1 MSKLHPSLFL
11 QKHPYSPTR
20 LFSIGVPTQF
30 CSAFKGLPSIVMAG
44 VIALLLWGCTPIR
57 AETRTF
63 LPLELEFLDQTT
75 IPAHGRD
82 RPDIGG
88 LSGIAYD
95 PNTGQYLAVSDDKQS
110 PQVVTL
116 NLGFDPRQPNPK
128 LGEIE
133 ITATQPISGPPQEGN
148 PLRLDLEGIAL
159 TPDTL
164 YLSSEG
170 LADLSPPLIAGYQR
184 QTGSWQKTLPIP
196 NHYLSTADADQQGI
210 LNNLAFESLTLSPEG
225 DRLFTAT
232 EAPLAQDV
240 PPLPAESD
248 PETATPLYSRFL
260 HYWIGPG
267 ETLVAEHLYP
277 LEPPPEGMLVNGL
290 SDLLALDNGGH
301 FLALERAYNPLRGYR
316 VRLFQLA
323 TGGATDTSQFPK
335 LVPPL
340 SGVNPILKQPALDF
354 TELGIPVENLE
365 GMTLGPPLVDGGRS
379 LILISDNN
387 LKADVPTQ
395 LILLRLRQGA

>member
-1 MSKLHPSLFL
+1 MSKLLRACL
-11 QKHPYSPTR
+11 T
-20 LFSIGVPTQF
+20 LV
-30 CSAFKGLPSIVMAG
+30 IVCLAAM
-44 VIALLLWGCTPIR
+44 LMTSCTPIR

-63 LPLELEFLDQTT
+63 LPLGIEFLDQAEL
-75 IPAHGRD
+75 PAQGRD
-82 RPDIGG
+82 RPEIGG

-95 PNTGQYLAVSDDKQS
+95 ANTGKYLAVSDDKRS

-116 NLGFDPRQPNPK
+116 DLGFDPRQPNPK
-128 LGEIE
+128 LGEIQ
-133 ITATQPISGPPQEGN
+133 ITATQPIQGPLQEDT

-196 NHYLSTADADQQGI
+196 NRYLPTPDEDQQGV
-210 LNNLAFESLTLSPEG
+210 LSNLAFESLTLSPEG

-240 PPLPAESD
+240 PPIPAETD
-248 PETATPLYSRFL
+248 QDTPPTPRYNRFL

-290 SDLLALDNGGH
+290 SDLLVLDNSGH
-301 FLALERAYNPLRGYR
+301 FLALERAYNPLSGYR

-340 SGVNPILKQPALDF
+340 SGINPILKQPLLDF
-354 TELGIPVENLE
+354 TELGIAVENLE
-365 GMTLGPPLVDGGRS
+365 GMTLGPSLVDGGRS
-379 LILISDNN
+379 LILVSDNN

-395 LILLRLRQGA
+395 FMLLRLRQGA